1 MPIYARVVKFL
12 HVTDLYKSFS
22 LQSGKPREMTIVY
35 EVCGE
40 PVTRSKFFLVQ
51 SFRLCISQIKFLKL
65 VAK

>member
-40 PVTRSKFFLVQ
+40 PVTRSKFFFSSIVSALH
-51 SFRLCISQIKFLKL
+51 ITN
-65 VAK
+65 